1 MAVAPGVWTKNP
13 FVVNLRSNGL
23 FEQGVPFAEFKIL
36 RDEYPLYW
44 NEEPEGHP
52 GFWNVT
58 RHEDVTAV
66 SLDTDTFCSGEGIN
80 MYNPD
85 GMPEDVIKSINSGSM
100 ITLDPPM
107 HTAYRKVA
115 SPFFTL
121 QAVQK
126 LEERIREVTNRILD
140 EAIEKGEFDFM
151 TDVAAP
157 LPIAMICDIMGV
169 PKSDENLI
177 FDWSNRAVG
186 IQDPDFNTSI
196 DEGVANLMQI
206 FAYGQQMAEERRNC
220 PGEDLMSAM
229 VHSEPEG
236 KGEQIPQY
244 LMDGFFLL
252 MVIAGNETTRNSI
265 SGGMLALIEHP
276 DERQKLIDNP
286 DLIPTAVEEILR
298 WISPVLHM
306 RRTATKDTQ
315 LHGIDI
321 AEGDK
326 VVMWYPAANRDDRV
340 FDDPE
345 TFNVARQPND
355 HLAFG
360 IGRHRCLGARLGQLQ
375 LKVMFSEL
383 LGRFPALE
391 LTGPVTRMRSNFIN
405 GIKEMPVRVTA

>member
-1 MAVAPGVWTKNP
+1 MAVIPGEWTKNP
-13 FVVNLRSNGL
+13 AIVNLRSNGL
-23 FEQGVPFAEFKIL
+23 FTQGVPYAEFKTL

-44 NEEPEGHP
+44 NPEPEGFP

-80 MYNPD
+80 MYYPNE
-85 GMPEDVIKSINSGSM
+85 MPQDIIKAINSGSM

-121 QAVQK
+121 NAVQK
-126 LEERIREVTNRILD
+126 LADRIRTITTDILD
-140 EAIEKGEFDFM
+140 DVARRGEFDFM
-151 TDVAAP
+151 ADVAAP
-157 LPIAMICDIMGV
+157 LPIKILCDIMGV
-169 PKSDENLI
+169 PKSDEHQI
-177 FDWSNRAVG
+177 FDWSNKAVG
-186 IQDPDFNTSI
+186 VDDPEFNESAEDAT
-196 DEGVANLMQI
+196 VNLMQI
-206 FAYGQQMAEERRNC
+206 FAYGQQLAEDRRKN
-220 PGEDLMSAM
+220 PGSDLMSAM
-229 VHSEPEG
+229 VHAKPEG
-236 KGEQIPQY
+236 EPIPQY

-265 SGGMLALIEHP
+265 SGGMQALIENP

-298 WISPVLHM
+298 WISPVMHM

-315 LHGIDI
+315 LHDIDI

-345 TFNVARQPND
+345 TFNVTRQPND
-355 HLAFG
+355 HIAFG

-375 LKVMFSEL
+375 LNIMFTEL
-383 LGRFPALE
+383 LKRFPNME
-391 LTGPVTRMRSNFIN
+391 LTGPIRRVRTNFIN
-405 GIKEMPVRVTA
+405 GIKTMPVRVNN

>member
-1 MAVAPGVWTKNP
+1 MSVIPGEWLKNP
-13 FVVNLRSNGL
+13 AIVNLRSNGL
-23 FEQGVPFAEFKIL
+23 FEQRVPYEEFKTL
-36 RDEYPLYW
+36 RDEYPVYW
-44 NEEPEGHP
+44 NEEPEGFS

-58 RHEDVTAV
+58 RHADVTAV

-80 MYNPD
+80 MYYPKE
-85 GMPEDVIKSINSGSM
+85 MPEDIVKAINSGSM

-115 SPFFTL
+115 APFFTL
-121 QAVQK
+121 QATQQ
-126 LEERIREVTNRILD
+126 LEGRIRAITTEILD
-140 EAIEKGEFDFM
+140 NVADRGEFDFM

-157 LPIAMICDIMGV
+157 LPIKMLCDIMGV
-169 PKSDENLI
+169 PKSDEKQI
-177 FDWSNRAVG
+177 FDWSNRAIGVD
-186 IQDPDFNTSI
+186 DPEYNTSI
-196 DEGVANLMQI
+196 EEGTMNLMQI
-206 FAYGQQMAEERRNC
+206 FAYGQQMADDRRKC
-220 PGEDLMSAM
+220 PHKDLMSAM
-229 VHSEPEG
+229 VHAKPEG
-236 KGEQIPQY
+236 DPIPQY

-265 SGGMLALIEHP
+265 SGGMLALMENP

-298 WISPVLHM
+298 WVSPVMYM

-326 VVMWYPAANRDDRV
+326 VLMWYPAANRDDRV

-345 TFNVARQPND
+345 TFNVSREPNE
-355 HLAFG
+355 HIAFG

-375 LKVMFSEL
+375 LRIMFTEL
-383 LGRFPALE
+383 LKRFPDME
-391 LTGPVTRMRSNFIN
+391 LTGPVRRMRSNFIN
-405 GIKEMPVRVTA
+405 GIKEMPVRVKT

>member
-1 MAVAPGVWTKNP
+1 MPVEAGEWLKNP
-13 FVVNLRSNGL
+13 LIVNLRSNGL
-23 FEQGVPFAEFKIL
+23 FEKGVPYAEFKIL
-36 RDEYPLYW
+36 RDDYPVYW

-80 MYNPD
+80 MFNPKE
-85 GMPEDVIKSINSGSM
+85 MPEEVIKTINSGSM

-107 HTAYRKVA
+107 HTAYRRVA

-121 QAVQK
+121 QAIQK
-126 LEERIREVTNRILD
+126 LEGRIRAITNTILD
-140 EAIEKGEFDFM
+140 EVAHREEFDFM
-151 TDVAAP
+151 ADVAAP
-157 LPIAMICDIMGV
+157 LPIKILCDIMGV
-169 PKSDENLI
+169 PKSDEQQI

-186 IQDPDFNTSI
+186 INDPEFNTSI
-196 DEGVANLMQI
+196 EEGIGNLMQI
-206 FAYGQQMAEERRNC
+206 FAYGQQLAESRRKN

-229 VHSEPEG
+229 VHTKPEG
-236 KGEQIPQY
+236 EPIPQH

-265 SGGMLALIEHP
+265 SGGMLALIENP
-276 DERQKLIDNP
+276 GERQKLLDNP
-286 DLIPTAVEEILR
+286 DRIPTAVEEIFR

-306 RRTATKDTQ
+306 RRTATKDTKI
-315 LHGIDI
+315 HDIEI

-345 TFNVARQPND
+345 TFNATRQPND
-355 HLAFG
+355 HIAFG

-375 LKVMFSEL
+375 LNIMFTEL
-383 LGRFPALE
+383 LKRFPNME
-391 LTGPVTRMRSNFIN
+391 LAGPIRRMRTNFIN
-405 GIKEMPVRVTA
+405 GIKTMPVRVNN